1 MSNDGGQTF
10 DQVTFWST
18 GNENYGQDEIGA
30 MNVPKYFYEVVFDKP
45 GGLVMPIIID
55 IKYEDG
61 ETVRKRYPAQ
71 VWRKNDKEVKKI
83 ITSDKKITEIVLDP
97 DKETAD
103 IDERNNSWP
112 KKEDQTDFDKF
123 KSNVKG

>member
-1 MSNDGGQTF
+1 MD
-10 DQVTFWST
+10 
-18 GNENYGQDEIGA
+18 
-30 MNVPKYFYEVVFDKP
+30 VPKYFYEVVFDKP